1 MKIVV
6 YYGGRGLL
14 DDPTLYVLKKMEDV
28 LRELRVS
35 IERYNIYEH
44 KNEIATLPQ
53 TFKEADGIILATTI
67 EWLGIGGY
75 MQQFLDACWL
85 YGDKEKISHT
95 YMQPIVM
102 STTYGER
109 EGEMTLSN
117 AWEILGGLPCPGLCG
132 YVEDL
137 TTFQMNKDFGLI
149 IEKKAENLYR
159 TISQKIKSLPSSNQ
173 AIKQNVSRTQSM
185 NLTPQESEQ
194 LSKYVSD
201 DSYVKQQKEDIEE
214 LASMFKDMLGQTKSD
229 EDMPY
234 IKELESHFIPTEDF
248 KARYSLIIEDIKKP
262 LYWCGWGRTCFALWT
277 GKRGGC
283 GCKDEQKCSSVHFG
297 WTNDVP
303 ESLYDRGNDSAGEF
317 QNPSYVRSDFCILK
331 DRRTKMRDDNC
342 IFCKL
347 ANGDIPTNSIYE
359 DEDFNVILD
368 ASPATKGHALILPK
382 NHFANLFEIPEDM
395 DAKAFILAK
404 KIAKKMKDVFGCD
417 GVNIVQNNGVA
428 AGQTVFH
435 FHIHLIP
442 RYEGDHAGVTWKP
455 GTLTDEQREEILQEW
470 K

>member
-75 MQQFLDACWL
+75 MQQFLDVCWL

-262 LYWCGWGRTCFALWT
+262 LYIGVDGEELVLHYGQENEVDVVAKMSKNVLQSILDGRMTFQRAFMT
-277 GKRGGC
+277 G
-283 GCKDEQKCSSVHFG
+283 EM
-297 WTNDVP
+297 TA
-303 ESLYDRGNDSAGEF
+303 RGNFKTLRMLD
-317 QNPSYVRSDFCILK
+317 Q
-331 DRRTKMRDDNC
+331 
-342 IFCKL
+342 IF
-347 ANGDIPTNSIYE
+347 
-359 DEDFNVILD
+359 
-368 ASPATKGHALILPK
+368 
-382 NHFANLFEIPEDM
+382 
-395 DAKAFILAK
+395 
-404 KIAKKMKDVFGCD
+404 VF
-417 GVNIVQNNGVA
+417 
-428 AGQTVFH
+428 
-435 FHIHLIP
+435 
-442 RYEGDHAGVTWKP
+442 
-455 GTLTDEQREEILQEW
+455 
-470 K
+470 